1 MPELSQ
7 DEWPGLPLNFS
18 RHPYDAD
25 VITYEQSLN
34 YSTYPTRH
42 YSPDDWRRYRSL
54 YFRLVEKVDA
64 EIGKIVDI
72 IDRRNLWKN
81 TVIIFTSDHGD
92 GVGAHQ
98 WNQKSALYEEVV
110 NIPLIVTLPGKKNAG
125 KEMPQLVNAGVDF
138 FASVCDWA
146 DIPLPGGLYGVSFKS
161 LVESADPE
169 QAHQHYVVIETTFDK
184 GITRGWALRTPR
196 YKYVLYDKGNYR
208 EQLYNMEDDRGEMRN
223 LALEKNYREVL
234 QQHRAYLG
242 EWMRRHRVAQIRPE
256 VHLIPE

>member
-1 MPELSQ
+1 M
-7 DEWPGLPLNFS
+7 
-18 RHPYDAD
+18 
-25 VITYEQSLN
+25 
-34 YSTYPTRH
+34 
-42 YSPDDWRRYRSL
+42 
-54 YFRLVEKVDA
+54 
-64 EIGKIVDI
+64 
-72 IDRRNLWKN
+72 
-81 TVIIFTSDHGD
+81 
-92 GVGAHQ
+92 
-98 WNQKSALYEEVV
+98 

-169 QAHQHYVVIETTFDK
+169 QAHQPYVVIETTFDK